1 MTTLTASYVDTS
13 WAFLSK
19 AEAALDRGDLVQAS
33 RSGWC
38 AAAYMLRGI
47 ARAKGW
53 RYTGFRRLY
62 AVIDRLADKY
72 GDAEIDSLFDSA
84 DALEVNSVRCWDSR
98 AGVEYDLSRVGEL
111 LRRLERLAA

>member
-19 AEAALDRGDLVQAS
+19 AETALAEGDLLRSS

-38 AAAYMLRGI
+38 AAAYMLRGV
-47 ARAKGW
+47 ARDRGW

-62 AVIDRLADKY
+62 EVTDRLVSKY
-72 GDAEIDSLFDSA
+72 GDEEIDNLFDSA
-84 DALEVNSVRCWDSR
+84 TALADNRPRHCDSR
-98 AGVEYDLSRVGEL
+98 AGIEHDLSRVAEL
-111 LRRLERLAA
+111 LRKLERLPA